1 MANRPPGHGMHA
13 EKSAK
18 AVNAMDERGYRHV
31 QPRAVRPSQLR
42 ITEDTYNHLPNR
54 IQHLANLPWAECY
67 LHQLKSENKS
77 ENTQKTYMYGLKGLI
92 SQTIGR
98 ELILNEEEIV
108 DLTVTELAKRIDPNN
123 GRLDRW
129 CHSLIDLSATTYNAR
144 LASAKHLMK
153 WLGFQWPIHLRR
165 AKTGKK
171 LPRTLTKRELS
182 NVLLT
187 AENSEDPLASTIVIF
202 CLETGLRV
210 SEICEIEIDDID
222 FEDQSAIVRSGKGD
236 KDRYVLFTSRGVE
249 KIQQWMPIRES
260 FNCENETS
268 LFINKHGRRL
278 NPRAVQ
284 RIMDSLGQDSGLPKG
299 RLTPHVLRHNF
310 ATGLLERGA
319 DLVTIQRLL
328 GHSDI
333 STTRVYLEISDQT
346 LREVY
351 HRAQSMRAK
360 EAQDLHFDQPSI
372 EEITPSSSGTG
383 IELENIF

>member
-1 MANRPPGHGMHA
+1 MVCCPPGHGMHA

-18 AVNAMDERGYRHV
+18 AVNAMERRGYQHK
-31 QPRAVRPSQLR
+31 QPRAHRPSQLR
-42 ITEDTYNHLPNR
+42 LGHENVNQLPNR
-54 IQHLANLPWAECY
+54 IQHLAHLPWAECY

-92 SQTIGR
+92 AQPIGR
-98 ELILNEEEIV
+98 EETLTDEQIDEI
-108 DLTVTELAKRIDPNN
+108 TVQELSERIDPHC

-182 NVLLT
+182 NVILA

-202 CLETGLRV
+202 SLETGLRV
-210 SEICEIEIDDID
+210 SEICEIEMDDID
-222 FEDQSAIVRSGKGD
+222 FEDRSAIVRSGKGD
-236 KDRYVLFTSRGVE
+236 KDRYVLFTNRGLE
-249 KIQQWMPIRES
+249 KIQQWLPIRDS
-260 FNCENETS
+260 FNTERETT
-268 LFINKHGRRL
+268 LFVNRHGRRL

-284 RIMDSLGQDSGLPKG
+284 RIMDSLGGEAELPKG

-360 EAQDLHFDQPSI
+360 EAQDIHTEQPSI
-372 EEITPSSSGTG
+372 EEITPSTSGSG
-383 IELENIF
+383 IEIENRF